1 MDSRTFF
8 SFALTPVA
16 VAILSMPAM
25 AADTLPATPDAVAA
39 APAVTQGAVPDV
51 LLAQVAPVPESMPA
65 GSVPAAGTASAS
77 SEGADYRVVVTGAGT
92 GASKPL
98 TVVTDPRKAR
108 QPIPAQDGADILKT
122 VPGFSVI
129 RKGGTDGDP
138 VLRGMA
144 GSRLNVLLDGEHIL
158 GGCGGRMDPPTA
170 YVFPDSYVPDRAE
183 RPADRSAWPGQ
194 LGRHRAVRAR
204 PRSAP

>member
-65 GSVPAAGTASAS
+65 GSVPAAGTGSDSSPCMSAATQAMPVGVQTASRS
-77 SEGADYRVVVTGAGT
+77 
-92 GASKPL
+92 L
-98 TVVTDPRKAR
+98 C
-108 QPIPAQDGADILKT
+108 PAMRT
-122 VPGFSVI
+122 
-129 RKGGTDGDP
+129 
-138 VLRGMA
+138 
-144 GSRLNVLLDGEHIL
+144 
-158 GGCGGRMDPPTA
+158 
-170 YVFPDSYVPDRAE
+170 
-183 RPADRSAWPGQ
+183 
-194 LGRHRAVRAR
+194 
-204 PRSAP
+204 